1 MLLYRKIIYPTKGRQ
16 PKASHALK
24 EQEQTELLLDS
35 FFPQKKF
42 NKRHAQTMTTQFR
55 IYTQNSQE
63 RKRRRRRR
71 SSSRGYC
78 CLLIV
83 PTKRRRGAESRHQRS
98 KEKRK
103 QGDIQKGRRRNK
115 EWGGEERK

>member
-1 MLLYRKIIYPTKGRQ
+1 
-16 PKASHALK
+16 LK
-24 EQEQTELLLDS
+24 EEEQAELLLDS

-42 NKRHAQTMTTQFR
+42 NKRHAQTTTTQFR

-63 RKRRRRRR
+63 RRRRRR
-71 SSSRGYC
+71 SRGLC
-78 CLLIV
+78 CLLFV
-83 PTKRRRGAESRHQRS
+83 PTESRHQRS
-98 KEKRK
+98 KERSK

>member
-1 MLLYRKIIYPTKGRQ
+1 
-16 PKASHALK
+16 LK
-24 EQEQTELLLDS
+24 EEQAELLLDS

-42 NKRHAQTMTTQFR
+42 NKRHAQTTTTQFR

-63 RKRRRRRR
+63 RRRRRRRRRRR
-71 SSSRGYC
+71 SRGFC
-78 CLLIV
+78 CLSFF
-83 PTKRRRGAESRHQRS
+83 PTKRRRGAEYRHQRS
-98 KEKRK
+98 KEKSK